1 MKIELTKSQ
10 SELIEY
16 SLEELLNS
24 DDFKNLSV
32 EAKNDMNILV
42 NKFFNLT
49 RSF

>member
-16 SLEELLNS
+16 ALEELLNS
-24 DDFKNLSV
+24 DDFKNLGV